1 MVPSNAKKPSGA
13 KLGPAILSQLSRS
26 PAPYNVTNRGLFSPS
41 GIRPGRKLR
50 SLRSHPRRSYRALH
64 LFSRGVGHPPGHPAM
79 NGSGNPRLHL
89 SRSRRKLSAMTV
101 RASEEQG
108 MCMLS
113 MPIEHN
119 VNSDRVCQT
128 GMSASSTLSRRNIA
142 SIYKTLKLQITAC
155 LLCLLIVGGSLDGLP
170 DPPVVKPQGIRSKLV
185 SQADHH
191 APVAA
196 NHHGLDCVACAP
208 HVRARLLLSG
218 QFLETRLPSF
228 SLTLVRRAADNSPPC
243 YS

>member
-1 MVPSNAKKPSGA
+1 
-13 KLGPAILSQLSRS
+13 
-26 PAPYNVTNRGLFSPS
+26 
-41 GIRPGRKLR
+41 
-50 SLRSHPRRSYRALH
+50 
-64 LFSRGVGHPPGHPAM
+64 
-79 NGSGNPRLHL
+79 
-89 SRSRRKLSAMTV
+89 
-101 RASEEQG
+101 

-170 DPPVVKPQGIRSKLV
+170 DPPAVKPQGIRSKLV